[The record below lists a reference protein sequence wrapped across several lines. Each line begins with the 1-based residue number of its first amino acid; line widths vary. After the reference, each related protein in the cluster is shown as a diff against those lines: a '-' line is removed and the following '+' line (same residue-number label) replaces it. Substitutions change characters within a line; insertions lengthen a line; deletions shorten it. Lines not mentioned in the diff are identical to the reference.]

1 MSRFAWPCRAHR
13 NPLVYCCESG
23 NQIINVVALLLLF
36 YCIIHGP
43 PGSVLLVA
51 VTAQQQPC
59 CDLSPLCLPQTVL
72 LCACLCL
79 GAVYVPGMC
88 AWRVGFHNVSR
99 QQQHRSG
106 SSTTPAVFSISCLC
120 SSSHGVCVWLMHGRR
135 SNHGNMLTPNATTK
149 HTSSDLVPGIRSIR
163 QKQNQFVA
171 DSYHL
176 NARVPL
182 FDLRRLWD
190 IN

>member
-106 SSTTPAVFSISCLC
+106 SSTTPAVFPISCLC
-120 SSSHGVCVWLMHGRR
+120 SSSQGVRVCGWFTTGDR
-135 SNHGNMLTPNATTK
+135 TTATCSRPMQQPR
-149 HTSSDLVPGIRSIR
+149 TSLLVYSSSTAAAAVQR
-163 QKQNQFVA
+163 QPCFQSPAFVPVVTG
-171 DSYHL
+171 Y
-176 NARVPL
+176 VCG
-182 FDLRRLWD
+182 
-190 IN
+190 